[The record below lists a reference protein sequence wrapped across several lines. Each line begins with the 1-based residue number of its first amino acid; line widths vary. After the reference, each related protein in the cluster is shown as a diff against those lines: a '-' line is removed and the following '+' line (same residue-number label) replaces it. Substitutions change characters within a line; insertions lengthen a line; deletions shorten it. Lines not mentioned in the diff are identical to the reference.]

1 MTPCPPRATASVALI
16 LGAATLCTATLG
28 AAAVRAQSYIQ
39 LPPSISLDAPAP
51 PAGPAPLGVDCS
63 PGRTDCVGTEGAVRF
78 SLENVVNLGIID
90 REEASAVAQAG
101 GGDTQQTMSQA
112 LPSIDLEVLFDY
124 DSDSLRADQIAQLQ
138 RLAEQL
144 RGVSLSQGY
153 LVVMGH
159 TDAVGSAD
167 YNDGLSL
174 RRARSVAGFLQGAIG
189 LPGER
194 IRASGQGFRYLKHPE
209 APTHAANRRVQII
222 LVGQ

>member
-1 MTPCPPRATASVALI
+1 MTPRPPLATALVVLT
-16 LGAATLCTATLG
+16 LGFITLSTATG
-28 AAAVRAQSYIQ
+28 QAQSYIQ
-39 LPPSISLDAPAP
+39 LHPSISLAAPAP
-51 PAGPAPLGVDCS
+51 AATSAPFAVECAPGSAG
-63 PGRTDCVGTEGAVRF
+63 CVGTEGAVRF
-78 SLENVVNLGIID
+78 SLADVENLGIID
-90 REEASAVAQAG
+90 REEAAAVAQAG
-101 GGDTQQTMSQA
+101 GGDTQQHMTQA

-124 DSDSLRADQIAQLQ
+124 DSDSLRADQLPQLQ

-159 TDAVGSAD
+159 TDAVGSAA

-194 IRASGQGFRYLKHPE
+194 IRASGQGFRFLKHPE
-209 APTHAANRRVQII
+209 APSHAANRRVQII